1 MVFIN
6 IEHDPEQVPFSFQ
19 KHKSNLDLK
28 WQVAQF
34 SRYEKTSPM
43 NAKLS
48 NELKSKQVYN
58 KNDQATA
65 DMLELHQ

>member
-1 MVFIN
+1 
-6 IEHDPEQVPFSFQ
+6 
-19 KHKSNLDLK
+19 
-28 WQVAQF
+28 
-34 SRYEKTSPM
+34 M